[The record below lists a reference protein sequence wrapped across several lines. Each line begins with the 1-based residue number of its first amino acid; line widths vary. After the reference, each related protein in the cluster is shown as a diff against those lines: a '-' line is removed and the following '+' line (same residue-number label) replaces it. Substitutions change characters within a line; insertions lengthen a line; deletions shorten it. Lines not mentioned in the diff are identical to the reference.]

1 MSDEQIRKLFA
12 QNDKLQKQLE
22 RVIKQQA
29 QQLQVIHN
37 WGKHVESYGKQTAHL
52 SCEVSGAINHMREV
66 TDRISVL
73 QRQVDRVEH
82 DSGLHPAVK
91 VTDGSAE

>member
-12 QNDKLQKQLE
+12 QNDKLQKQFD

-37 WGKHVESYGKQTAHL
+37 WGKHVESYGKQTARL
-52 SCEVSGAINHMREV
+52 SGEVTGAITHMREV
-66 TDRISVL
+66 TERLGLL

-91 VTDGSAE
+91 VADGSAE